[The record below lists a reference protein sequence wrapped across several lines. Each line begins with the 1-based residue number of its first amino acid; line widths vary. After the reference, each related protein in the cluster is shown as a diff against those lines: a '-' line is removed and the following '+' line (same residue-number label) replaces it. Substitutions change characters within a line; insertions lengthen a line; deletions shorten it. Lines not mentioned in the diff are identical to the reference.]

1 MKGSYIMTMKR
12 NDKVQIITD
21 LLAAG
26 NGRFT
31 VAELLAAAGSERRA
45 RSAIFLAREAGE
57 GLEPIRD
64 GREVIAYLSAKIG
77 SAQRAAANTAAK
89 ATAAAKPVKVK
100 AVKAVKAPKQ
110 VKTKVDAPTQVKL
123 PKGATPVP
131 GHPTQYDMPAPPR
144 SSWRGNKDYAQELAD
159 MLQEAGPAVVAM
171 GKRDLGPEGALEV
184 EEITE
189 KKVA

>member
-89 ATAAAKPVKVK
+89 ATVAAKPTKPVK
-100 AVKAVKAPKQ
+100 VKAVKAPKQ
-110 VKTKVDAPTQVKL
+110 VKTKVDAPTPVKL

-131 GHPTQYDMPAPPR
+131 GHPTQYDMPAPAR

-171 GKRDLGPEGALEV
+171 GKRNQGPEGALEV

>member
-1 MKGSYIMTMKR
+1 MKR
-12 NDKVQIITD
+12 DDKVQIITD

-31 VAELLAAAGSERRA
+31 VTELLVAAGTERRS
-45 RSAIFLAREAGE
+45 RSAIFLAREQGI

-64 GREVIAYLSAKIG
+64 GREVIAYIDAKIG

-89 ATAAAKPVKVK
+89 VAK
-100 AVKAVKAPKQ
+100 AVKPAKVVKTVAPAKAVK
-110 VKTKVDAPTQVKL
+110 V

-131 GHPTQYDMPAPPR
+131 GQPTQYDMPTPKR
-144 SSWRGNKDYAQELAD
+144 SSIRGPLSPTEKLAQ
-159 MLQEAGPAVVAM
+159 MMQEETAIVAM
-171 GKRDLGPEGALEV
+171 GKRDLGRDDALEI

-189 KKVA
+189 QKVA

>member
-1 MKGSYIMTMKR
+1 MSMKR
-12 NDKVQIITD
+12 DDKVQIITD

-31 VAELLAAAGSERRA
+31 VAELLVAAGTERRS
-45 RSAIFLAREAGE
+45 RSAIFLAREQGI

-64 GREVIAYLSAKIG
+64 GREVIAYLDAKIG

-89 ATAAAKPVKVK
+89 VAK
-100 AVKAVKAPKQ
+100 AVKPAKVVKAAAPAKV
-110 VKTKVDAPTQVKL
+110 VKVAKVAKAPTAVKL

-131 GHPTQYDMPAPPR
+131 GQPTQYDMPTPKR
-144 SSWRGNKDYAQELAD
+144 SSFRGPLSPTEKLAQ
-159 MLQEAGPAVVAM
+159 MLQEDGPAIVAM
-171 GKRDLGPEGALEV
+171 GKRDLGPEGALEI

-189 KKVA
+189 QKVA

>member
-21 LLAAG
+21 LLATG

-89 ATAAAKPVKVK
+89 ATASAKPVK
-100 AVKAVKAPKQ
+100 VKAVKAPKQ

-131 GHPTQYDMPAPPR
+131 GHPTQYDMPAPAR

-171 GKRDLGPEGALEV
+171 GKRNLGPEGALEV